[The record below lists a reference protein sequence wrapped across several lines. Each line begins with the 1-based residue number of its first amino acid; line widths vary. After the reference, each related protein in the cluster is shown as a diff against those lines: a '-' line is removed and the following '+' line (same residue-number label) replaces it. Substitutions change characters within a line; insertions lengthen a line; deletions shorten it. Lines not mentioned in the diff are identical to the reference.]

1 MQLNLVPG
9 LKRFLKI
16 LRTSLLIL
24 FSIVLVLIVLVNLTP
39 VQNYL
44 AQKAVG
50 YLQDKLHTKVALKH
64 VRIDLLNAVSLE
76 GLYIADRQNDTLLY
90 AGEAKLKI
98 TDWFFLKKEPVISYI
113 GLKDAYANLYRKRDS
128 DTWNYQFIIDA
139 FASKNPAPKKK
150 EGGQLQ
156 MDLRRVD
163 LQQIRFHMVDQW
175 AGSDMIGELG
185 TFKINARDIDF
196 SKKLIDIRSIE
207 GDKVTFGLRDYKG
220 GRPPRPKSTAAPVI
234 DTTPFNPGLWKVA
247 LQQLQL
253 TNSRF
258 FLEDP
263 DTRPVAGYFDET
275 HMDITGIGIE
285 ARDIAIKGDTL
296 KGRLVALSA
305 KERCGFVIK
314 KLAADVTVSPNISE
328 CRNLVLQTANSSLND
343 YYAMKYERF
352 PDFEDYLTN
361 VIMVADLKNSEVGM
375 QDIVYFAP
383 DLKRFEHISVRI
395 SGSGKGTVEKLSVKN
410 LVLNDGVSQLKGD
423 LYMNG
428 LPDIGNTFID
438 FRKGDIRTNG
448 LAAFL
453 YVPELK
459 QEKSID
465 LGALSQVAFTGSFTG
480 FINDFVANGDI
491 RSNLGNA
498 HADINWKLPKGA
510 VPNYSG
516 NLTTDHFDLGR
527 LFRQEPLLGK
537 ATLAAKVTG
546 SGLDAKT
553 ANIRIDGSVKGIEL
567 NGYNYSNLKIDGL
580 LASRKFEGKMKADD
594 PNVQLSFDGRVD
606 FAGEEPEF
614 NLLANIAHI
623 NAKALRFTQDS
634 IVANADM
641 WLDFKGSNIDNF
653 IGSAYIYNM
662 DIRRDS
668 TRLNIDSLQLIST
681 VGADGQ
687 KQLLFSTNDIAAS
700 VSGQF
705 SIMDLPQSVQMF
717 LSYYLPQYVAT
728 PSKYNTR
735 QNLDFRIDLGNTDDV
750 VSLFNKSLHIG
761 SNTHVSGS
769 MNMANQELQLS
780 GTIPY
785 LTYGDMRFSDIQLS
799 SKGTYSGFRME
810 AMANGIRIGDRDI
823 ASTVQFESSVFQDS
837 ARFQLLTT
845 TPTSIG
851 KAELNGVAYA
861 DRDTFYVKVLP
872 SEFFLNQ
879 SRWEIPSGNR
889 VVFAKNYIAIS
900 DFIFQSGLQRIA
912 INGAGHQEKPNNAL
926 IEVRNLD
933 LEPVNSFT
941 GLTGT
946 TFDGRVNGDIH
957 ISSILTDQQIDFDLL
972 AGDIRIN
979 GDTLGTARA
988 KGSYDAGKALIR
1000 MDESSG
1006 LSYKGSKASVTGVLS
1021 LNATSDENID
1031 GRINLEHAH
1040 VAWAAP
1046 FLDGYVHNLSGFV
1059 NGSISIKGKAE
1070 DPSTSGTLQL
1080 ENIGFTPDI
1089 TGVHYT
1095 IKNGNINVSD
1105 SRFEMGTISVAD
1117 DMGNTGT
1124 LTGNI
1129 SHEKLSKMNFRLTM
1143 RSDNIQVLNLLDYQ
1157 NPNFYGNVMASVQLR
1172 LSGPVNNLNMNIFAT
1187 PQKNSHLY
1195 IPVGYG
1201 NDLGEYGYVH
1211 FKQYGV
1217 EQKPLEHKSH
1227 DKLNIRL
1234 DAVATPDLT
1243 ATIIIDK
1250 TTGEQITAK
1259 GSGNIILDIPADGDM
1274 RMNGNYIIDEG
1285 KYNFSFKQLQ
1295 GVLNYQEEFTI
1306 NSNSVIKWNGD
1317 ITNADLDVTAYAQV
1331 KARLYDL
1338 IINEVDRVGL
1348 SPQEIRDAQIMQNVN
1363 VYLNMQGSLNE
1374 PKMSFK
1380 LDLAENRSVGTY
1392 AYQKLQRI
1400 NGDDKELLNQV
1411 ASLLILKQFVPPEGL
1426 NNSAISSGTINNMSE
1441 LVSSA
1446 ASSQITN
1453 FANKVLGMQDLY
1465 VGVRYKN
1472 YTLTGYDPLSQTSFL
1487 NRNEAGLN
1495 LRKSFFNNRLVVE
1508 VGGVYDWGRSS
1519 AQSDFTTNFAG
1530 DFRVQYLLT
1539 EDGRI
1544 RLNFFRTSNYDAIF
1558 LQNIGRQGMGLSYRK
1573 SINNLGELFRS
1584 QTRLRRLS
1592 EQQQEQKQSLKKAA
1606 AADSAAPPVS
1616 MIRKP

>member
-1 MQLNLVPG
+1 M
-9 LKRFLKI
+9 LKI

-24 FSIVLVLIVLVNLTP
+24 LSIILLLVVVVNLTP
-39 VQNYL
+39 VQNFL

-50 YLQDKLHTKVALKH
+50 YLEEKLHTKVALKH
-64 VRIDLLNAVSLE
+64 VRIDLLNAVALE
-76 GLYIADRQNDTLLY
+76 GLYIADKQGDTLLY

-98 TDWFFLKKEPVISYI
+98 TDWFFIRNNPVISYV
-113 GLKDAYANLYRKRDS
+113 GLKDAYVNLNRKRNS

-139 FASKNPAPKKK
+139 FASKDPKPKKK
-150 EGGQLQ
+150 EKDSKLE

-163 LQQIRFHMVDQW
+163 LQNIRFHMVDQW
-175 AGSDMIGELG
+175 TGSDMIGELE
-185 TFKINARDIDF
+185 TFKIYARDIDF
-196 SKKLIDIRSIE
+196 SKKTIDISSIE
-207 GDKVTFGLRDYKG
+207 GHKVTFGLRDYKG
-220 GRPPRPKSTAAPVI
+220 GRPPQPKKPGVLPVI
-234 DTTPFNPGLWKVA
+234 DSTPFNPGLWKVA
-247 LQQLQL
+247 LKKLLL
-253 TNSRF
+253 TDSRF

-263 DTRPVAGYFDET
+263 DTQPAAGMFDET
-275 HMDITGIGIE
+275 HMNVTGIGIE
-285 ARDIAIKGDTL
+285 ARNIAITGDTL
-296 KGRLVALSA
+296 KGRLQHLSG

-328 CRNLVLQTANSSLND
+328 CKNLVLQTPNSSLND
-343 YYAMKYERF
+343 YFAMKYERF
-352 PDFEDYLTN
+352 PDFLDYIKK
-361 VIMVADLKNSEVGM
+361 VVMVADLKNSEVGI

-383 DLKRFEHISVRI
+383 ELKRFEHISVKI
-395 SGSGKGTVEKLSVKN
+395 SGNGKGTVEKLNVKN
-410 LVLNDGVSQLKGD
+410 LVLNDGISQMKGD

-453 YVPELK
+453 YVPELRE
-459 QEKSID
+459 EKSID

-480 FINDFVANGDI
+480 FINDFVAYGDI
-491 RSNLGNA
+491 RTNLGNA
-498 HADINWKLPKGA
+498 RADINWKLPGGNI
-510 VPNYSG
+510 PSYSG
-516 NLTTDHFDLGR
+516 HLTTDNFNIGK
-527 LFRQEPLLGK
+527 LFRQEPVIGK
-537 ATLAAKVTG
+537 ATLAAKITG
-546 SGLDAKT
+546 SGFDPKT
-553 ANIRIDGSVKGIEL
+553 ANIKIDGKVDGIEL
-567 NGYNYSNLKIDGL
+567 NGYNYRNLQIDGV
-580 LASRKFEGKMKADD
+580 LASRKFDGKLKADD
-594 PNVQLSFDGRVD
+594 PNVKLDFDGKVN
-606 FAGEEPEF
+606 FANEEPEF
-614 NLLANIAHI
+614 NLSANIAHI
-623 NAKALRFTQDS
+623 NVRALKFTEDS
-634 IVANADM
+634 IIAHADM
-641 WLDFKGSNIDNF
+641 RLDFKGNDIDNF
-653 IGSAYIYNM
+653 VGSAYIYNM
-662 DIRRDS
+662 DIMRDS
-668 TRLNIDSLQLIST
+668 ARLNLDSLQLISRI
-681 VGADGQ
+681 GDNNQ
-687 KQLLFSTNDIAAS
+687 KQLYFSTNDVSAS
-700 VSGQF
+700 VTGQF
-705 SIMDLPQSVQMF
+705 SIMALPQSVQMF

-728 PSKYNTR
+728 PLKYNTQ
-735 QNLDFRIDLGNTDDV
+735 QNLEFKVDLGNTDDI
-750 VSLFNKSLHIG
+750 VSLFNKSLRIG
-761 SNTHVSGS
+761 SNAHFTGS
-769 MNMANQELQLS
+769 MNMANQQLQLA
-780 GTIPY
+780 GTVPY
-785 LTYGDMRFSDIQLS
+785 ISYGTMRVSDIQINS
-799 SKGTYSGFRME
+799 SGTYSGFSLE
-810 AMANGIRIGDRDI
+810 AMANGIRVGDRDI
-823 ASTVQFESSVFQDS
+823 ASTVQFESRIFQDT

-861 DRDTFYVKVLP
+861 DRDSFFVKVLP
-872 SEFFLNQ
+872 SEFYLNQ
-879 SRWEIPSGNR
+879 SRWEIPSGNEI
-889 VVFAKNYIAIS
+889 VFAKNHIAI
-900 DFIFQSGLQRIA
+900 DNFNLQSGLQSIA
-912 INGAGHQEKPNNAL
+912 INPRGHREAANNASVQ
-926 IEVRNLD
+926 VRNLD
-933 LEPVNSFT
+933 LEPFNT
-941 GLTGT
+941 LLGLNNIL
-946 TFDGRVNGDIH
+946 FDGRVNGDIH
-957 ISSILTDQQIDFDLL
+957 VTSILTDQMIDFDLL
-972 AGDIRIN
+972 ANDIRVN
-979 GDTLGTARA
+979 SDTIGTARA
-988 KGSYDAGKALIR
+988 KGVYDVAKQLIKL
-1000 MDESSG
+1000 DESSG
-1006 LSYKGSKASVTGVLS
+1006 LSYKDSKASVTGVLS
-1021 LNATSDENID
+1021 LNATSEENID

-1040 VAWAAP
+1040 INWAAP
-1046 FLDGYVHNLSGFV
+1046 FLEGYVHNLSGFV

-1070 DPSTSGTLQL
+1070 DPSTSGSLEL
-1080 ENIGFTPDI
+1080 ENVGFTPDI

-1095 IKNGNINVSD
+1095 IKNGTIKVSD
-1105 SRFEMGTISVAD
+1105 TRFEMGTITVTD
-1117 DMGNTGT
+1117 DLQNTGT
-1124 LTGNI
+1124 LTGMVT
-1129 SHEKLSKMNFRLTM
+1129 HDKLSKMNFRLNM
-1143 RSDNIQVLNLLDYQ
+1143 RSDNIQVVNLLDYQ
-1157 NPNFYGNVMASVQLR
+1157 NPNFYGNVSASVQLR

-1187 PQKNSHLY
+1187 PQKNAHLY
-1195 IPVGYG
+1195 IPIGYG
-1201 NDLGEYGYVH
+1201 NDLGEYSYVH
-1211 FKQYGV
+1211 FKEYGV

-1227 DKLNIRL
+1227 NKLNIRL

-1243 ATIIIDK
+1243 ATIIIDPA
-1250 TTGEQITAK
+1250 TGEQITAK

-1295 GVLNYQEEFTI
+1295 GVLNYKREFTI

-1317 ITNADLDVTAYAQV
+1317 IANADLDVTAYAQI

-1411 ASLLILKQFVPPEGL
+1411 ASLLLLEQFVPPEGI
-1426 NNSAISSGTINNMSE
+1426 NNTALSSGTINNMSE

-1453 FANKVLGMQDLY
+1453 FANKILGMQDLY

-1573 SINNLGELFRS
+1573 SFNTLGELFRS
-1584 QTRLRRLS
+1584 QSRMRKEAEAEKEEPENKPT
-1592 EQQQEQKQSLKKAA
+1592 LKKAA
-1606 AADSAAPPVS
+1606 VTDSAVS
-1616 MIRKP
+1616 PLSLLK